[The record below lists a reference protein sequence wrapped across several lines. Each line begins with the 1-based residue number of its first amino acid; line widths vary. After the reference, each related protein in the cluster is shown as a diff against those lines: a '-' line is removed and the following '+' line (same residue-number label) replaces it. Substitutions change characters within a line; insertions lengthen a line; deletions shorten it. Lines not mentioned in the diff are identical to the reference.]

1 MAQTEIFTGP
11 QCAYC
16 EQAKA
21 LMDRNQIPYIEYSI
35 SDPAHMQEFS
45 RRLPRVRSIP
55 QIFVDGEHIGN
66 DQDLE
71 EWVTAGHFN
80 QD

>member
-1 MAQTEIFTGP
+1 MATVEIFTGP

-16 EQAKA
+16 EKAKA
-21 LMDRNQIPYIEYSI
+21 LLARENVPFTEYNTA
-35 SDPAHMQEFS
+35 DADHLAEFS

-71 EWVTAGHFN
+71 GLVRAGFFSN
-80 QD
+80 

>member
-1 MAQTEIFTGP
+1 MVSQVEIFSGP

-21 LMDRNQIPYIEYSI
+21 LLERNEIPYTEYSVD
-35 SDPAHMQEFS
+35 DPSHLEEFS

-55 QIFVDGEHIGN
+55 QIFIDGEHIGN

-71 EWVTAGHFN
+71 ALVASGFFE
-80 QD
+80 

>member
-1 MAQTEIFTGP
+1 MAHVEIFTGP

-16 EQAKA
+16 AQAKA

-35 SDPAHMQEFS
+35 SNPAHMQDFA
-45 RRLPRVRSIP
+45 RRLPRMRSIP
-55 QIFVDGEHIGN
+55 QIFVDGKHIGN

-71 EWVTAGHFN
+71 ALVAAGHFN
-80 QD
+80 QN